1 MHLFFCEW
9 HLVNRRVGGLEVL
22 RGVLAQRAYVNR
34 RVGGLEDALRQQ
46 QAATGVNRR
55 VGGLEE
61 TKTTLLQGN

>member
-1 MHLFFCEW
+1 M
-9 HLVNRRVGGLEVL
+9 
-22 RGVLAQRAYVNR
+22 LAQRAYVNR

-61 TKTTLLQGN
+61 EQEQQRQQQLVNRRVGGLEVFV